1 MSALTDRLD
10 RVAAQTRVPGA
21 VSGLLRRLRR
31 AGGNVALGLIDQ
43 ALLSG
48 SAFVL
53 TIVLANVLDIN
64 SFGRFSVAWSLSI
77 LIEAVFLRGLF
88 DDGLPAAAHR
98 IPKSIWPQLR
108 LGLYLASLL
117 VSGALGLLLVG
128 AGLVITTVGGDTGG
142 LVIVTGLA
150 IPAVR
155 LQSMFRRICY
165 LDGRLPRALASSLT
179 YCVALVVSA
188 GLMIAL
194 KLTGAA
200 AAMACIAISA
210 ALAGGLLL
218 AHTSE
223 LAWPQA
229 RIFRGSLR
237 RLFRNGRWFVATSLT
252 YWIGSIGLI
261 PVCGFLIGL
270 DASASLRILLL
281 VFAPLS
287 QFCAT
292 MFSVRLPEIAA
303 ELRAGRRSAVAA
315 AAREN
320 ALLLGSIAA
329 AYGTVVVLLGQRIL
343 ALVIHGQSYEIG
355 TGSLALMGAAMALDA
370 VWLGLALPLFATG
383 KPQRFMLSRIAGLVA
398 LCCVLPFAAEAWQVM
413 GAVAAMVA
421 SSAASVITVV
431 LTNSARERT

>member
-1 MSALTDRLD
+1 MAT
-10 RVAAQTRVPGA
+10 QTRVAGA
-21 VSGLLRRLRR
+21 ARGALGRVRR

-64 SFGRFSVAWSLSI
+64 SFGQFSIAWSFSI
-77 LIEAVFLRGLF
+77 LIEAVFLRGVF
-88 DDGLPAAAHR
+88 DDGLPATAHR
-98 IPKSIWPQLR
+98 IPKSLWPQLR
-108 LGLYLASLL
+108 LGLYLSSLL
-117 VSGALGLLLVG
+117 VSAALGFSLAI
-128 AGLVITTVGGDTGG
+128 AGLVIGAVGGAAGG
-142 LVIVTGLA
+142 LVIATGLA

-165 LDGRLPRALASSLT
+165 LDGRLSRAVGSSLT
-179 YCVALVVSA
+179 YCVALVAAA

-210 ALAGGLLL
+210 ALAGVLLF

-223 LAWPQA
+223 LAWPQT

-320 ALLLGSIAA
+320 AVLLGSIAV
-329 AYGTVVVLLGQRIL
+329 AYGAIVVLLGQRIL

-355 TGSLALMGAAMALDA
+355 TGSIALMGAAMALDA

-383 KPQRFMLSRIAGLVA
+383 RPQRFMLSRVAGFAA
-398 LCCVLPFAAEAWQVM
+398 LCCVLPFAAEVWQVM

-421 SSAASVITVV
+421 SSAASVIVVV
-431 LTNSARERT
+431 LTNSVREQT

>member
-1 MSALTDRLD
+1 MTDRLD
-10 RVAAQTRVPGA
+10 RAAGQSRVAAA
-21 VSGLLRRLRR
+21 VSGSVRRLRR
-31 AGGNVALGLIDQ
+31 AGGNVALGLVDQ
-43 ALLSG
+43 GLLSG

-64 SFGRFSVAWSLSI
+64 SFGRFSVAWSFSI
-77 LIEAVFLRGLF
+77 LIEAVFLRGVF
-88 DDGLPAAAHR
+88 DDGLPATAHR
-98 IPKSIWPQLR
+98 IPKSLWPQLR
-108 LGLYLASLL
+108 LGLYLSSLL
-117 VSGALGLLLVG
+117 VSAALGLSLVI
-128 AGLVITTVGGDTGG
+128 AGLVIGAVGGAAGG
-142 LVIVTGLA
+142 LVIATGLA

-165 LDGRLPRALASSLT
+165 LDGRLPRAVASSLT
-179 YCVALVVSA
+179 YCVVLVASA

-194 KLTGAA
+194 RLSGAA

-210 ALAGGLLL
+210 AVAASLLL
-218 AHTSE
+218 AHTGE
-223 LAWPQA
+223 LAWPEV

-261 PVCGFLIGL
+261 PVCGVLIGL

-292 MFSVRLPEIAA
+292 MFSVRLPEIAS

-320 ALLLGSIAA
+320 AVLLGAIAV
-329 AYGTVVVLLGQRIL
+329 AYGAVVVVVGQRIL
-343 ALVIHGQSYEIG
+343 ALVIHGQTYQIG

-398 LCCVLPFAAEAWQVM
+398 LCCVLPFAAAAWGVT

-431 LTNSARERT
+431 LTNSAREQA

>member
-1 MSALTDRLD
+1 MSALTERLD
-10 RVAAQTRVPGA
+10 RVAAQTGVAGA
-21 VSGLLRRLRR
+21 VGGALRRLRR
-31 AGGNVALGLIDQ
+31 AGGNIALGLIDQ
-43 ALLSG
+43 ALLSS

-64 SFGRFSVAWSLSI
+64 SFGQFSIAWSFSI

-88 DDGLPAAAHR
+88 DDGLPATAHR
-98 IPKSIWPQLR
+98 IPKSLWPQLR
-108 LGLYLASLL
+108 LGLYLSSLA
-117 VSGALGLLLVG
+117 VSAALGLLLVI
-128 AGLVITTVGGDTGG
+128 AGSVIVALGGDAGG
-142 LVIVTGLA
+142 LVIATGLA

-165 LDGRLPRALASSLT
+165 LDGRLPRAAASSLT
-179 YCVALVVSA
+179 YCVALVASA
-188 GLMIAL
+188 GLLIAL

-210 ALAGGLLL
+210 LAAASLVLV
-218 AHTSE
+218 HTSE
-223 LAWPQA
+223 LARPHA

-237 RLFRNGRWFVATSLT
+237 RLFRNGRWFVGTSLT

-261 PVCGFLIGL
+261 PVCGLLIGL

-303 ELRAGRRSAVAA
+303 ELRAGRRRAVAA

-329 AYGTVVVLLGQRIL
+329 VYGAAVVLFGQRIL
-343 ALVIHGQSYEIG
+343 AVVIHGQTYDIG
-355 TGSLALMGAAMALDA
+355 RGGLALMGIAMGLDA

-383 KPQRFMLSRIAGLVA
+383 KPQRFMLSRLAGLVA
-398 LCCVLPFAAEAWQVM
+398 LCCVLPFAAVAWQVT

-431 LTNSARERT
+431 LTNQAREQA

>member
-10 RVAAQTRVPGA
+10 RVAAQTRVAAA
-21 VSGLLRRLRR
+21 VSGTLRRLRR

-64 SFGRFSVAWSLSI
+64 SFGRFSVAWSFSI
-77 LIEAVFLRGLF
+77 LVEAVFLRGMF
-88 DDGLPAAAHR
+88 DDGLPATAHR
-98 IPKSIWPQLR
+98 IPRSRWPQLR
-108 LGLYLASLL
+108 LGLYLSSLA
-117 VSGALGLLLVG
+117 VSATLGLLLVI
-128 AGLVITTVGGDTGG
+128 AGFVVVAFGGNAGELVIA
-142 LVIVTGLA
+142 TGLA

-179 YCVALVVSA
+179 YCVVLVASA
-188 GLMIAL
+188 ELMIVL
-194 KLTGAA
+194 RLTGAA

-210 ALAGGLLL
+210 AVAGSLMLCY
-218 AHTSE
+218 TRE

-261 PVCGFLIGL
+261 PVCGALIGL

-303 ELRAGRRSAVAA
+303 ELRAGRRSAVTA

-320 ALLLGSIAA
+320 ALLLGSIAT
-329 AYGTVVVLLGQRIL
+329 AYGAVVVMLGQRIL
-343 ALVIHGQSYEIG
+343 AFVIHGQTYDID
-355 TGSLALMGAAMALDA
+355 TGSLALMGIAMGLDA
-370 VWLGLALPLFATG
+370 VWLGLTLPLFATG
-383 KPQRFMLSRIAGLVA
+383 RPQRFMLSRIAGLVA
-398 LCCVLPFAAEAWQVM
+398 LSCVLPTAAGVWGVL

-431 LTNSARERT
+431 LTNSAREQA

>member
-1 MSALTDRLD
+1 MTDRPD
-10 RVAAQTRVPGA
+10 RAAAQTGLAGA
-21 VSGLLRRLRR
+21 VSGALRRLRR
-31 AGGNVALGLIDQ
+31 AGGNVALGLVDQ

-64 SFGRFSVAWSLSI
+64 SFGRFSVAWSISI
-77 LIEAVFLRGLF
+77 LIEAVLLRGLF
-88 DDGLPAAAHR
+88 DDGLPATAHR
-98 IPKSIWPQLR
+98 TPKSLWPQLR
-108 LGLYLASLL
+108 LGLYLSSLV
-117 VSGALGLLLVG
+117 VSAALGLLLMI
-128 AGLVITTVGGDTGG
+128 AGLVMVAVGGVAGG
-142 LVIVTGLA
+142 LVIATGLA

-165 LDGRLPRALASSLT
+165 LDGRLPRAVASSLT
-179 YCVALVVSA
+179 YCVALVASA
-188 GLMIAL
+188 GLMIGL
-194 KLTGAA
+194 RLTGAA

-210 ALAGGLLL
+210 AIAASLLL
-218 AHTSE
+218 AYTRE

-229 RIFRGSLR
+229 RIFRGSLW

-261 PVCGFLIGL
+261 PVCGVLIGL

-303 ELRAGRRSAVAA
+303 ELRAGRREAVAA

-329 AYGTVVVLLGQRIL
+329 AYGAVVVLFGQRIL
-343 ALVIHGQSYEIG
+343 ALAIHGQTYEIG

-431 LTNSARERT
+431 LTNSARERA

>member
-1 MSALTDRLD
+1 M
-10 RVAAQTRVPGA
+10 AAQTRVAGA
-21 VSGLLRRLRR
+21 ARGALRRLRR

-64 SFGRFSVAWSLSI
+64 SFGQFSIAWSFSI

-88 DDGLPAAAHR
+88 DDGLPATAHR
-98 IPKSIWPQLR
+98 IPKSLWPQLR
-108 LGLYLASLL
+108 LGLYLSSLL
-117 VSGALGLLLVG
+117 VSAVLGLLLVI
-128 AGLVITTVGGDTGG
+128 AGLVIVAVGGVAGG
-142 LVIVTGLA
+142 LVIATGLA

-165 LDGRLPRALASSLT
+165 LDGRLPRAVVSSLT
-179 YCVALVVSA
+179 YCAALVVSA
-188 GLMIAL
+188 GLMITL
-194 KLTGAA
+194 KMTGAA

-210 ALAGGLLL
+210 ALAGSLLL
-218 AHTSE
+218 AHTHE
-223 LAWPQA
+223 LAWPQT
-229 RIFRGSLR
+229 RIFRGSLQ

-320 ALLLGSIAA
+320 AVLLGSIAL
-329 AYGTVVVLLGQRIL
+329 AYGAMVVLLGQRML

-355 TGSLALMGAAMALDA
+355 TGSIALMGTAMALDA

-383 KPQRFMLSRIAGLVA
+383 RPQRFMLSRIAGLVA
-398 LCCVLPFAAEAWQVM
+398 LCCVLPLAAEAWQVM

-421 SSAASVITVV
+421 SSAASVIVVV
-431 LTNSARERT
+431 LTNSVREQI

>member
-1 MSALTDRLD
+1 MTDRLD
-10 RVAAQTRVPGA
+10 RAADQSRVAAA
-21 VSGLLRRLRR
+21 MSGSFRRLRR
-31 AGGNVALGLIDQ
+31 AGGNVALGLLDQ

-48 SAFVL
+48 AAFVL

-64 SFGRFSVAWSLSI
+64 SFGRFSVAWSFSI
-77 LIEAVFLRGLF
+77 LIEAVLLRGLF
-88 DDGLPAAAHR
+88 DDGLPATAHR
-98 IPKSIWPQLR
+98 IPRSSWPQLR
-108 LGLYLASLL
+108 LGLYLSSLL
-117 VSGALGLLLVG
+117 VSGTLGLLLVM
-128 AGLVITTVGGDTGG
+128 AGLVIAAIGGEAGG
-142 LVIVTGLA
+142 LVIATGLA

-155 LQSMFRRICY
+155 LQSMFRRVCY
-165 LDGRLPRALASSLT
+165 LDGRLPRAVASSLT
-179 YCVALVVSA
+179 YCGALVASA
-188 GLMIAL
+188 GPMIAL

-210 ALAGGLLL
+210 AVAASLLL

-261 PVCGFLIGL
+261 PVCGVLIGL

-292 MFSVRLPEIAA
+292 MFSVRLPEIAS

-320 ALLLGSIAA
+320 ALLLGSIAV
-329 AYGTVVVLLGQRIL
+329 AYGTAIVLLGQRIL
-343 ALVIHGQSYEIG
+343 ALVIHGQTYQIG
-355 TGSLALMGAAMALDA
+355 TGSLALMGGAMALDA

-398 LCCVLPFAAEAWQVM
+398 LCCVLPFAAEAWGVM

-431 LTNSARERT
+431 LTNSAREQA

>member
-1 MSALTDRLD
+1 MTDRLD
-10 RVAAQTRVPGA
+10 RVAAQTRVVAAASGA
-21 VSGLLRRLRR
+21 LRRLRR

-48 SAFVL
+48 SAFVQ
-53 TIVLANVLDIN
+53 TIVLANVLDIV
-64 SFGRFSVAWSLSI
+64 SFGRFSVAWSFSI
-77 LIEAVFLRGLF
+77 LIEAVFLRGMF
-88 DDGLPAAAHR
+88 DDGLPATAHR
-98 IPKSIWPQLR
+98 IPRSRWPQLR
-108 LGLYLASLL
+108 LGLYLSSLL
-117 VSGALGLLLVG
+117 VSAGLGLLLVV
-128 AGLVITTVGGDTGG
+128 AGLVMVTIGGDAGG
-142 LVIVTGLA
+142 LVIATGLA

-179 YCVALVVSA
+179 YCVVLVASA
-188 GLMIAL
+188 GLMIVL

-210 ALAGGLLL
+210 AVAGSLMLCY
-218 AHTSE
+218 TRE

-261 PVCGFLIGL
+261 PVCGALIGL

-303 ELRAGRRSAVAA
+303 ELRAGRRSTVTA

-329 AYGTVVVLLGQRIL
+329 AYGAAVMLLGQRIL
-343 ALVIHGQSYEIG
+343 AFVIHGQTYDIG
-355 TGSLALMGAAMALDA
+355 TGSLALMGIAMGLDA

-383 KPQRFMLSRIAGLVA
+383 RPQRFMLSRIAGLVA
-398 LCCVLPFAAEAWQVM
+398 LCCVLPFAAQAWQVM

-421 SSAASVITVV
+421 SSGASVITVV
-431 LTNSARERT
+431 LTNSARKQA

>member
-10 RVAAQTRVPGA
+10 RAAAQTRVA
-21 VSGLLRRLRR
+21 CAMSGLLRRLRR

-64 SFGRFSVAWSLSI
+64 SFGGFSVAWSFSI

-88 DDGLPAAAHR
+88 DDGLPATAHR
-98 IPKSIWPQLR
+98 IPKSLWPQLR
-108 LGLYLASLL
+108 LGLYLSSLL
-117 VSGALGLLLVG
+117 ASGALGLLLVS
-128 AGLVITTVGGDTGG
+128 GG
-142 LVIVTGLA
+142 LVIVAVGGDAGGLVIATGLA

-165 LDGRLPRALASSLT
+165 LDGRLPRALASSLS

-194 KLTGAA
+194 KLAGAA

-210 ALAGGLLL
+210 ALAGSLLL

-223 LAWPQA
+223 LARPQA
-229 RIFRGSLR
+229 RIFRGSLQ

-303 ELRAGRRSAVAA
+303 ELRAGRRSAVVA

-421 SSAASVITVV
+421 SSTASVITVV

>member
-10 RVAAQTRVPGA
+10 RVAAQTRVTGA
-21 VSGLLRRLRR
+21 VSGALRRLRR

-43 ALLSG
+43 AALSG

-53 TIVLANVLDIN
+53 TVVLANVLDIS
-64 SFGRFSVAWSLSI
+64 SFGRFSVAWSFSI

-88 DDGLPAAAHR
+88 DDGLPATAHR
-98 IPKSIWPQLR
+98 IPKSLWPQLR
-108 LGLYLASLL
+108 LGLYLSSLL
-117 VSGALGLLLVG
+117 VSAVLGLLLVI
-128 AGLVITTVGGDTGG
+128 AGLVIAAVGGTAGG
-142 LVIVTGLA
+142 LVIATGLA

-165 LDGRLPRALASSLT
+165 LDGRLPRAVASSLT

-200 AAMACIAISA
+200 AAMACFAISA
-210 ALAGGLLL
+210 ALAGSLLL

-223 LAWPQA
+223 LAWPRT

-292 MFSVRLPEIAA
+292 LFSVRLPEIAA

-320 ALLLGSIAA
+320 AVLLGSIAL
-329 AYGTVVVLLGQRIL
+329 AYGAVAVLLGQHML

-355 TGSLALMGAAMALDA
+355 TGSLALMGTAMALDA

-383 KPQRFMLSRIAGLVA
+383 RPQRFMLSRIAGLVA
-398 LCCVLPFAAEAWQVM
+398 LCCVLPLAAEAWQVT

-421 SSAASVITVV
+421 SSAASVIVVV
-431 LTNSARERT
+431 LTNSVREQT

>member
-1 MSALTDRLD
+1 MTALTDRLD
-10 RVAAQTRVPGA
+10 RMAAQTRIAGPVT
-21 VSGLLRRLRR
+21 GLLRRLRR
-31 AGGNVALGLIDQ
+31 AGGNVALGLVDQ

-64 SFGRFSVAWSLSI
+64 SFGRFSVAWSFSI

-88 DDGLPAAAHR
+88 DDGLPATAHR
-98 IPKSIWPQLR
+98 IPKSRWPQLR
-108 LGLYLASLL
+108 LGLYLSSLL
-117 VSGALGLLLVG
+117 VSAALGLLLVVAGIVIVAIGG
-128 AGLVITTVGGDTGG
+128 AAGG
-142 LVIVTGLA
+142 LVIATGLA

-155 LQSMFRRICY
+155 LQSMFRRIAY
-165 LDGRLPRALASSLT
+165 LDGRLPRAVASSLT
-179 YCVALVVSA
+179 YCVALAASA
-188 GLMIAL
+188 GLMIAP

-210 ALAGGLLL
+210 ALAGSLLL
-218 AHTSE
+218 FYTSE
-223 LAWPQA
+223 LAWPQT
-229 RIFRGSLR
+229 RIFGGSLR

-261 PVCGFLIGL
+261 PVCGLLIGL

-292 MFSVRLPEIAA
+292 MFSVRLPEIAS
-303 ELRAGRRSAVAA
+303 ELRAGRRSAVVA

-320 ALLLGSIAA
+320 AVLLGSIAA
-329 AYGTVVVLLGQRIL
+329 AYGAVVVLFRELIL
-343 ALVIHGQSYEIG
+343 ALVIHGQSYEVG

-383 KPQRFMLSRIAGLVA
+383 RPQRFMLSRIAGLVA

-421 SSAASVITVV
+421 SSAASVAVVV
-431 LTNSARERT
+431 LTNSVREQT

>member
-1 MSALTDRLD
+1 M
-10 RVAAQTRVPGA
+10 AAQTRVAGA
-21 VSGLLRRLRR
+21 ARGVLGRLRR

-64 SFGRFSVAWSLSI
+64 SFGRFSVAWSFSI

-98 IPKSIWPQLR
+98 IPKSLWPQLR
-108 LGLYLASLL
+108 LGLYLSSLL
-117 VSGALGLLLVG
+117 VSAALGLSLVI
-128 AGLVITTVGGDTGG
+128 AGLVIGAVGGVAGG
-142 LVIVTGLA
+142 LVIATGLA

-165 LDGRLPRALASSLT
+165 LDGRLPRAVASSLT
-179 YCVALVVSA
+179 SCAALVVSA
-188 GLMIAL
+188 GLMITL

-210 ALAGGLLL
+210 ALAGSLLL
-218 AHTSE
+218 AHTSD
-223 LAWPQA
+223 LAWPQT
-229 RIFRGSLR
+229 RIFRGSLQ

-320 ALLLGSIAA
+320 AVLLGSIAL
-329 AYGTVVVLLGQRIL
+329 AYGAMVVLLGQRLL
-343 ALVIHGQSYEIG
+343 ALVIHGQSYEID
-355 TGSLALMGAAMALDA
+355 TGSIALMGTAMALDA

-383 KPQRFMLSRIAGLVA
+383 RPQRFMLSRIAGLLA
-398 LCCVLPFAAEAWQVM
+398 LCCVLPLAAEAWQVM
-413 GAVAAMVA
+413 GALAAMVA
-421 SSAASVITVV
+421 SSAASVIVVV
-431 LTNSARERT
+431 LTNSVRERI

>member
-10 RVAAQTRVPGA
+10 RAAAQTRVAGA
-21 VSGLLRRLRR
+21 MSGLLRRLRR

-64 SFGRFSVAWSLSI
+64 SFGRFSVAWSFSI

-88 DDGLPAAAHR
+88 DDGLPATAHR
-98 IPKSIWPQLR
+98 IPKSLWPQLR
-108 LGLYLASLL
+108 LGLYLSSLL
-117 VSGALGLLLVG
+117 ASGALGLLLVS
-128 AGLVITTVGGDTGG
+128 AGLVIVAVGGDAGG
-142 LVIVTGLA
+142 LVIATGLA

-194 KLTGAA
+194 KLAGAT

-210 ALAGGLLL
+210 ALAGSLLL
-218 AHTSE
+218 ARTSE
-223 LAWPQA
+223 LARPQA
-229 RIFRGSLR
+229 RIFRGSLQ

-329 AYGTVVVLLGQRIL
+329 AYGTAVVLLGQRIL

>member
-1 MSALTDRLD
+1 MTALTDRLD
-10 RVAAQTRVPGA
+10 RMAAQTRIAGPVT
-21 VSGLLRRLRR
+21 GLLRRLRR
-31 AGGNVALGLIDQ
+31 AGGNVALGLVDQ

-64 SFGRFSVAWSLSI
+64 SFGRFSVAWSFSI

-88 DDGLPAAAHR
+88 DDGLPATAHR
-98 IPKSIWPQLR
+98 IPKSRWPQLR
-108 LGLYLASLL
+108 LGLYLSSLL
-117 VSGALGLLLVG
+117 VSAALGLLLVVAAIAIVAIGG
-128 AGLVITTVGGDTGG
+128 AAGG
-142 LVIVTGLA
+142 LVIATGLA

-155 LQSMFRRICY
+155 LQSMFRRIVY
-165 LDGRLPRALASSLT
+165 LDGRLPRAVASSLT
-179 YCVALVVSA
+179 YCVALAASA

-210 ALAGGLLL
+210 ALAGSLLL
-218 AHTSE
+218 FYTGE
-223 LAWPQA
+223 LAWPQT
-229 RIFRGSLR
+229 RIYRSSLR

-261 PVCGFLIGL
+261 PVCGLLIGL

-292 MFSVRLPEIAA
+292 MFSVRLPEIAS

-320 ALLLGSIAA
+320 AVLLGSIAA
-329 AYGTVVVLLGQRIL
+329 AYGAVVVLFGERIL
-343 ALVIHGQSYEIG
+343 ALVIHGQSYEVG

-383 KPQRFMLSRIAGLVA
+383 RPQRFMLSRIAGLVA
-398 LCCVLPFAAEAWQVM
+398 LCCVLPFAAETWQVI
-413 GAVAAMVA
+413 GAVAAMMA
-421 SSAASVITVV
+421 SSAASVIVVV
-431 LTNSARERT
+431 LTNSVREQK

>member
-10 RVAAQTRVPGA
+10 RAAAQTRVAGA
-21 VSGLLRRLRR
+21 MSALLRRLRH

-64 SFGRFSVAWSLSI
+64 SFGRFSVAWAFSI

-88 DDGLPAAAHR
+88 DDGLPATAHR
-98 IPKSIWPQLR
+98 IPKSLWPQLR
-108 LGLYLASLL
+108 LGLYLSSLL
-117 VSGALGLLLVG
+117 ASGALGLLLVS
-128 AGLVITTVGGDTGG
+128 AGLVIVAVGGDAGG
-142 LVIVTGLA
+142 LVIATGLA

-194 KLTGAA
+194 KLAGAT

-210 ALAGGLLL
+210 ALAGSLLL
-218 AHTSE
+218 ARTSE
-223 LAWPQA
+223 LARPQA
-229 RIFRGSLR
+229 RIFRGSLQ

-329 AYGTVVVLLGQRIL
+329 AYGTAVVLLGQRIL

>member
-10 RVAAQTRVPGA
+10 RAAGQSRVAAA
-21 VSGLLRRLRR
+21 VSGSVRRLRR
-31 AGGNVALGLIDQ
+31 AGGNVALGLVDQ
-43 ALLSG
+43 GLLSG

-64 SFGRFSVAWSLSI
+64 SFGRFSVAWSFSI

-88 DDGLPAAAHR
+88 DDGLPATAHR
-98 IPKSIWPQLR
+98 IPRTRWPQLR
-108 LGLYLASLL
+108 LGLYLSSLL
-117 VSGALGLLLVG
+117 VSGSLGLLLVI
-128 AGLVITTVGGDTGG
+128 AGLVIAAVGGEAGG
-142 LVIVTGLA
+142 LVIATGLA

-165 LDGRLPRALASSLT
+165 LDGRLPRAVASSLT
-179 YCVALVVSA
+179 YCVVLVASA

-200 AAMACIAISA
+200 AAMACIAISGAVA
-210 ALAGGLLL
+210 ASLLL
-218 AHTSE
+218 IHTGE
-223 LAWPQA
+223 LAWPEV

-261 PVCGFLIGL
+261 PVCGVLIGL

-292 MFSVRLPEIAA
+292 MFSVRLPEIAS

-320 ALLLGSIAA
+320 ALLLGSIAV
-329 AYGTVVVLLGQRIL
+329 AYGAIVVLLGQRIL
-343 ALVIHGQSYEIG
+343 ALVIHGQTYQIG

-383 KPQRFMLSRIAGLVA
+383 RPQRFMLSRITGLVA
-398 LCCVLPFAAEAWQVM
+398 LCCVLPLAAEAWGIM

-431 LTNSARERT
+431 LTNSAREQA

>member
-1 MSALTDRLD
+1 M
-10 RVAAQTRVPGA
+10 AAQTRVAVAAGGA
-21 VSGLLRRLRR
+21 LRGLRR

-53 TIVLANVLDIN
+53 TIVLANVLDIK
-64 SFGRFSVAWSLSI
+64 SFGQFSVAWSVSI

-88 DDGLPAAAHR
+88 DDGLPATAHR
-98 IPKSIWPQLR
+98 IPKSRWPQLR
-108 LGLYLASLL
+108 LGLYLSSLA
-117 VSGALGLLLVG
+117 VAAGFGLLLAI
-128 AGLVITTVGGDTGG
+128 AGLVIIAAGDNTGG
-142 LVIVTGLA
+142 LVIATGLA

-165 LDGRLPRALASSLT
+165 LDGRLPRAVASSLT
-179 YCVALVVSA
+179 YCVALVASA
-188 GLMIAL
+188 GLMIVL

-210 ALAGGLLL
+210 AAAASLLL
-218 AHTSE
+218 AHTGE
-223 LAWPQA
+223 LARPRA

-252 YWIGSIGLI
+252 YWVGSIGLI
-261 PVCGFLIGL
+261 PVCGVLIGL

-281 VFAPLS
+281 LFAPLS

-303 ELRAGRRSAVAA
+303 GLRAGRRGAVTA

-320 ALLLGSIAA
+320 ALLLGSVAA
-329 AYGTVVVLLGQRIL
+329 AYGAVVVLFGQRIL
-343 ALVIHGQSYEIG
+343 ALVIHGQTYEIG

-398 LCCVLPFAAEAWQVM
+398 LCCVLPFAAQAWQVM

-431 LTNSARERT
+431 LTNRARGQA

>member
-1 MSALTDRLD
+1 MAAQS
-10 RVAAQTRVPGA
+10 RVAGA
-21 VSGLLRRLRR
+21 ARGALGRLRR

-64 SFGRFSVAWSLSI
+64 SFGQFSIAWSFSI

-88 DDGLPAAAHR
+88 DDGLPATAHR
-98 IPKSIWPQLR
+98 IPKSLWSQLR
-108 LGLYLASLL
+108 LGLYLSSLL
-117 VSGALGLLLVG
+117 VSAVLGLLLVI
-128 AGLVITTVGGDTGG
+128 AGLVIGAVGSVAGG
-142 LVIVTGLA
+142 LVIATGLA

-165 LDGRLPRALASSLT
+165 LDGRLPRAVVSSLT
-179 YCVALVVSA
+179 YCAVLVVSA
-188 GLMIAL
+188 GLMIAF

-210 ALAGGLLL
+210 ALAGSLLL
-218 AHTSE
+218 AHTSD
-223 LAWPQA
+223 LAWPQT

-237 RLFRNGRWFVATSLT
+237 RLFRNGRWFVATSFT

-281 VFAPLS
+281 AFAPLS

-320 ALLLGSIAA
+320 AVLLGSIAL
-329 AYGTVVVLLGQRIL
+329 AYGATVVLLGQRML
-343 ALVIHGQSYEIG
+343 ALVIHGQSYEVG
-355 TGSLALMGAAMALDA
+355 TGSIALMGTAMALDA

-383 KPQRFMLSRIAGLVA
+383 RPQRFMLSRIAGLVA
-398 LCCVLPFAAEAWQVM
+398 LCCVLPLAAEAWQVM
-413 GAVAAMVA
+413 GAVVAMVA
-421 SSAASVITVV
+421 SSAASVIVVV
-431 LTNSARERT
+431 LTNSVREKT

>member
-1 MSALTDRLD
+1 M
-10 RVAAQTRVPGA
+10 AAQTRVAGA
-21 VSGLLRRLRR
+21 ARGALGRLRR

-64 SFGRFSVAWSLSI
+64 SFGQFSIAWSFSI

-88 DDGLPAAAHR
+88 DDGLPAIAHR
-98 IPKSIWPQLR
+98 IPKSLWPQLR
-108 LGLYLASLL
+108 LGLYLSSLL
-117 VSGALGLLLVG
+117 VSAVLSLLLVVAGVVIG
-128 AGLVITTVGGDTGG
+128 AVGGVAGG
-142 LVIVTGLA
+142 LVIATGLA

-165 LDGRLPRALASSLT
+165 LDGRLPRAVVSSLT
-179 YCVALVVSA
+179 YCAALVVSA
-188 GLMIAL
+188 GLMITL

-210 ALAGGLLL
+210 ALAGSLLL
-218 AHTSE
+218 AHTHE
-223 LAWPQA
+223 LAWPQT
-229 RIFRGSLR
+229 RIFRGSLQ

-303 ELRAGRRSAVAA
+303 ELRAGRRCAVAA

-320 ALLLGSIAA
+320 AVLLGSIAL
-329 AYGTVVVLLGQRIL
+329 AYGAMAVLLGQRML

-355 TGSLALMGAAMALDA
+355 TGSIALMGTAMALDA

-383 KPQRFMLSRIAGLVA
+383 RPQRFMLSRIAGLVA
-398 LCCVLPFAAEAWQVM
+398 LCCVLPLAAEAWQVM

-421 SSAASVITVV
+421 SSAASVIVVV
-431 LTNSARERT
+431 LTNSVREKT

>member
-1 MSALTDRLD
+1 M
-10 RVAAQTRVPGA
+10 AAQTRVAGA
-21 VSGLLRRLRR
+21 VGGALRRLRR

-53 TIVLANVLDIN
+53 TIVLANVLDIS
-64 SFGRFSVAWSLSI
+64 SFGQFSIAWSFSI

-88 DDGLPAAAHR
+88 DDGLPATAHR
-98 IPKSIWPQLR
+98 IPKSLWPQLR
-108 LGLYLASLL
+108 LGLYLSSLG
-117 VSGALGLLLVG
+117 VSAALGLLLVVTG
-128 AGLVITTVGGDTGG
+128 SVIVAIGGDAGG
-142 LVIVTGLA
+142 LVIATGLA

-165 LDGRLPRALASSLT
+165 LDGRLPRAVASSLT
-179 YCVALVVSA
+179 YCVALVASA
-188 GLMIAL
+188 GLMIML
-194 KLTGAA
+194 KLAGAA
-200 AAMACIAISA
+200 AAMTCIAISA
-210 ALAGGLLL
+210 AIAASLSLL
-218 AHTSE
+218 HTSE
-223 LAWPQA
+223 LARPHA

-237 RLFRNGRWFVATSLT
+237 RLFRNARWFVATSLT

-261 PVCGFLIGL
+261 PVCGLLIGL

-320 ALLLGSIAA
+320 AVLLGSIAA
-329 AYGTVVVLLGQRIL
+329 AYGAMVVLFGQRIL
-343 ALVIHGQSYEIG
+343 ALVIHGQTYDIG
-355 TGSLALMGAAMALDA
+355 TGTLGLMGLAMGLDA

-383 KPQRFMLSRIAGLVA
+383 KPQRFMLSRLAGLVA
-398 LCCVLPFAAEAWQVM
+398 LCCVLPFAAQAWLVM

-431 LTNSARERT
+431 LTNPVREQA

>member
-1 MSALTDRLD
+1 MAT
-10 RVAAQTRVPGA
+10 QTRVAGA
-21 VSGLLRRLRR
+21 VGGALRRLRR
-31 AGGNVALGLIDQ
+31 VGGNVALGLIDQ

-48 SAFVL
+48 SAFLL

-64 SFGRFSVAWSLSI
+64 SFGQFSIAWSFSI

-98 IPKSIWPQLR
+98 IPKSLWPQLR
-108 LGLYLASLL
+108 LGLYLSSLV
-117 VSGALGLLLVG
+117 VSAALGLLLVI
-128 AGLVITTVGGDTGG
+128 AGSVIVAIGGEAGG
-142 LVIVTGLA
+142 LVIATGLA

-165 LDGRLPRALASSLT
+165 LDGRLPRAVASSLT
-179 YCVALVVSA
+179 YCVALVASA
-188 GLMIAL
+188 GLMIVL

-210 ALAGGLLL
+210 ALAASLLL
-218 AHTSE
+218 AHTGE
-223 LAWPQA
+223 LARPRA
-229 RIFRGSLR
+229 GIFRGSLR

-261 PVCGFLIGL
+261 PVCGVLIGL

-281 VFAPLS
+281 LFAPLS

-303 ELRAGRRSAVAA
+303 GLRAGRRGAVTA

-320 ALLLGSIAA
+320 ALLLGSVAA
-329 AYGTVVVLLGQRIL
+329 AYGAVVVLFGQRIL
-343 ALVIHGQSYEIG
+343 ALVIHGQTYEIG
-355 TGSLALMGAAMALDA
+355 AGSLALMGAAMALDA

-398 LCCVLPFAAEAWQVM
+398 LCCVLPFAAQAWQVM

-431 LTNSARERT
+431 LTNSARGQA

>member
-1 MSALTDRLD
+1 MTDMLD
-10 RVAAQTRVPGA
+10 RVATQTRVAGA
-21 VSGLLRRLRR
+21 VSGALRRLRR
-31 AGGNVALGLIDQ
+31 AGGNVGLGLVDQ
-43 ALLSG
+43 AMLSG
-48 SAFVL
+48 SAFGL

-64 SFGRFSVAWSLSI
+64 AFGSFSVAWSFSI
-77 LIEAVFLRGLF
+77 LIEAVCLRGLF
-88 DDGLPAAAHR
+88 DDGLPATAHR
-98 IPKSIWPQLR
+98 IPKSLWAQLR
-108 LGLYLASLL
+108 LGLYLSSLL
-117 VSGALGLLLVG
+117 VSAAFGLLLVI
-128 AGLVITTVGGDTGG
+128 AGFAMVAVGSSAGG
-142 LVIVTGLA
+142 LMIATGLA

-155 LQSMFRRICY
+155 LQSMFRRIAY
-165 LDGRLPRALASSLT
+165 LDGRLPRAVMASLT
-179 YCVALVVSA
+179 YCVALVTSA

-194 KLTGAA
+194 KLSGAA
-200 AAMACIAISA
+200 AAMTCIAISA
-210 ALAGGLLL
+210 AIAGNLLL
-218 AHTSE
+218 AYTSE
-223 LAWPQA
+223 LAWPQT
-229 RIFRGSLR
+229 RILHGSLR

-261 PVCGFLIGL
+261 PVCALLIGL

-303 ELRAGRRSAVAA
+303 ELRAGRRSAVAV

-320 ALLLGSIAA
+320 ALLLGSIAV
-329 AYGTVVVLLGQRIL
+329 AYGAAVVLLGQRIL

-355 TGSLALMGAAMALDA
+355 TGSLALMAAAMALDA

-383 KPQRFMLSRIAGLVA
+383 KPQRFMLSRIAGLAA
-398 LCCVLPFAAEAWQVM
+398 LCCVLPFAAAAWQVM

>member
-1 MSALTDRLD
+1 MTDRLD
-10 RVAAQTRVPGA
+10 RAVAQGGLAGA

-31 AGGNVALGLIDQ
+31 AAGGVALGLIDQ

-53 TIVLANVLDIN
+53 TIVLANVLDIS
-64 SFGRFSVAWSLSI
+64 SFGRFSVAWSFSI

-88 DDGLPAAAHR
+88 DDGLPATAHR
-98 IPKSIWPQLR
+98 IPKSLWPQLR
-108 LGLYLASLL
+108 LGLYLSSLL
-117 VSGALGLLLVG
+117 VSAALGLLLVIV
-128 AGLVITTVGGDTGG
+128 GLVIVAAGGATGG
-142 LVIVTGLA
+142 LVIATGLA

-165 LDGRLPRALASSLT
+165 LDGRLPRAMGSSLT
-179 YCVALVVSA
+179 YCVALIASA

-194 KLTGAA
+194 KRTGAA

-210 ALAGGLLL
+210 VIAASLLL
-218 AHTSE
+218 VHTRE

-229 RIFRGSLR
+229 RILRGSLR
-237 RLFRNGRWFVATSLT
+237 RLFRNGRWFVTTSLT

-261 PVCGFLIGL
+261 PVCGVLIGL

-320 ALLLGSIAA
+320 ALLLGAIAA
-329 AYGTVVVLLGQRIL
+329 AYGAVVVLLGQRIL

-398 LCCVLPFAAEAWQVM
+398 LCCVLPFAAEAWQVT
-413 GAVAAMVA
+413 GAIAAMVA

>member
-1 MSALTDRLD
+1 MSALIDRLD
-10 RVAAQTRVPGA
+10 RVAAQARVAGA

-88 DDGLPAAAHR
+88 DDGLPATAHR
-98 IPKSIWPQLR
+98 IPKSLWPQLR
-108 LGLYLASLL
+108 LGLYLSSLL
-117 VSGALGLLLVG
+117 VSGALGLLLAG
-128 AGLVITTVGGDTGG
+128 AGFVITAVGGEAGG
-142 LVIVTGLA
+142 LVIATGLA

-165 LDGRLPRALASSLT
+165 LDGRLPRAVASSLT

-210 ALAGGLLL
+210 ALAGSLLL

-237 RLFRNGRWFVATSLT
+237 RLLRNGRWFVATSLT

-329 AYGTVVVLLGQRIL
+329 AYGTAVVLLGQRIL